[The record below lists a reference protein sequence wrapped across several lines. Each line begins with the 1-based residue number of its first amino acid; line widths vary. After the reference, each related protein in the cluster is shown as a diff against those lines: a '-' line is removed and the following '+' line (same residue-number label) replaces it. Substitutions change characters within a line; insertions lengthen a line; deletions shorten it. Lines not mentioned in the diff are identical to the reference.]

1 MTMPIVY
8 LDILRGRTRDQIR
21 ALLDSTQAALV
32 EAWEVPE
39 RDRFQVVTEHSPDEM
54 IIQDR
59 GLGIERSENIV
70 VIRMLNRR
78 GERTRAQKEKLY
90 ELLGRNLNRDCGL
103 DPADL
108 FIVNNDNENEDWSIG
123 YGKALFSDNG
133 DVDRTLRDWLKGER
147 VSP

>member
-1 MTMPIVY
+1 MPIVY
-8 LDILRGRTRDQIR
+8 FDIIRGRTRDQIR

-39 RDRFQVVTEHSPDEM
+39 RDRFQLITEHSPDEM

-70 VIRMLNRR
+70 VIHMINRR

-90 ELLGRNLNRDCGL
+90 EFLVRNLKRDCGL
-103 DPADL
+103 DPADV
-108 FIVNNDNENEDWSIG
+108 FIVNNDNENEDWSMA
-123 YGKALFSDNG
+123 YGKVLFRDNG
-133 DVDRTLRDWLKGER
+133 EVDPAFRDWLK
-147 VSP
+147 VSAAAPR

>member
-1 MTMPIVY
+1 MPIVY
-8 LDILRGRTRDQIR
+8 FDIIRGRTRDQIR

-39 RDRFQVVTEHSPDEM
+39 RDRFQLITEHSPDEM

-70 VIRMLNRR
+70 VIHMINRR

-90 ELLGRNLNRDCGL
+90 EFLVRNLKRDCGL
-103 DPADL
+103 DPAD
-108 FIVNNDNENEDWSIG
+108 V
-123 YGKALFSDNG
+123 FS
-133 DVDRTLRDWLKGER
+133 
-147 VSP
+147 